1 VRWLLVSISLLLI
14 AASEQQTGEKVVF
27 GVRIATEANSQVV
40 GYIAIKYD
48 GDGIIKSKRVFTSR
62 DEFTKVLAGFW
73 PSPFNP
79 NKVNFFIEN
88 KVQGGVLKDS
98 VLRRD
103 YPYCPAFDSL
113 WKLRF
118 SDWPYNNKP
127 LEKGWSLNLFRPSLK
142 QEKYLCDRYG
152 IKHMDSDYIVDTAFW
167 QLLRDVTDSTWIA
180 NYKFI
185 Q

>member
-1 VRWLLVSISLLLI
+1 MRLVCLVLATVFLS
-14 AASEQQTGEKVVF
+14 ASEIQEAERVVF
-27 GVRIATEANSQVV
+27 GVRIATEANSEVV
-40 GYIAIKYD
+40 GYIAMKLD
-48 GDGIIKSKRVFTSR
+48 ATGMVKSKRIFTSR
-62 DEFTKVLAGFW
+62 DEFTKVIAGFW

-79 NKVNFFIEN
+79 KRINYFKEN
-88 KVQGGVLKDS
+88 NIVGGVLKDS
-98 VLRRD
+98 IFRKE

-118 SDWPYNNKP
+118 SDWPYNNRP

-152 IKHMDSDYIVDTAFW
+152 IKHIDHDYIVDTSFW
-167 QLLRDVTDSTWIA
+167 QLLRDVTDTMWIE
-180 NYKFI
+180 NYRFI